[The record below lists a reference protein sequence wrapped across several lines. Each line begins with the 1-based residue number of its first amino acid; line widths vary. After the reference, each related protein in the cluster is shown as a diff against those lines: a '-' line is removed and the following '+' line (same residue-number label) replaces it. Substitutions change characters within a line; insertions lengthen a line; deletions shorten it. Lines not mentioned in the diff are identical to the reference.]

1 MRRPEF
7 TKDSVAGA
15 GLKLV
20 GGLAAVVLFLVVVVG
35 GGVYRTDCVTSSGP
49 VTDWGP
55 QGDIPYLW
63 SPSDSR
69 CRAHTLM
76 RYVLGKVGVMSA
88 VSSLDQAYTPE
99 LVRQVGAGSV
109 AMAQLLPTFESLK
122 AVGGFSDPSTQ
133 QAMLYLFQG
142 QLGKLSANDLAALSQ
157 ENSTAATDIGPV
169 LMKLN
174 ALTASISGAVV
185 DTNAFPG
192 LPSDSKTF
200 IAKWNG
206 YLTSTATVLRNIG
219 QALTGM
225 KPFYN
230 EFHQLIQ
237 AAYQTAQLHS
247 TVQFDKV
254 RSAVLNDMGPRY
266 RRMQAAQQSLAGQ
279 KPIEQKFVSF
289 VNGNQEAQVIVTR
302 VNHDYPNGFLGAEFK
317 RS

>member
-1 MRRPEF
+1 
-7 TKDSVAGA
+7 
-15 GLKLV
+15 
-20 GGLAAVVLFLVVVVG
+20 
-35 GGVYRTDCVTSSGP
+35 